1 MYWLHPHGHQLAGL
15 QVEEP
20 VYFVDFLR
28 EPEVDEETGEVVDA
42 HPSFYEGVTKGLP
55 EVKTRVEALQV
66 GISFHNL
73 PNYTCPCTC
82 TRPVAVLLTGK
93 NITT

>member
-1 MYWLHPHGHQLAGL
+1 M

-66 GISFHNL
+66 CL
-73 PNYTCPCTC
+73 MLQQTK
-82 TRPVAVLLTGK
+82 VADFSSLQQRCSLDCICVTHSWSR
-93 NITT
+93 